1 MTAFALIPTGRN
13 QAVTLTKSFF
23 VALLATAAALPAQAV
38 SFDGALTQGATTVVD
53 YSGRGLLSF
62 DIDFANAAPAVL
74 SYRVNS
80 GDVAG
85 GQPISLSA
93 VLRNFSGQGFPGYLL
108 AIDNGAFGVVG
119 SVTRPFGGSTSVSVA
134 GGNAATLSF
143 STPEFLDVE
152 IGNALGATAGAFNWT
167 LVGLRAGDRINVS
180 VSVVP
185 EPGRYAL
192 LLAGLAVVGFMAR
205 RQASRQHPRG

>member
-1 MTAFALIPTGRN
+1 MTASAFIPTRRN
-13 QAVTLTKSFF
+13 QSMTLNKSFF

-38 SFDGALTQGATTVVD
+38 SFEGAVTQGATSVVD
-53 YSGRGLLSF
+53 YSGGGLLSF

-74 SYRVNS
+74 SFRVDS
-80 GDVAG
+80 GDVLG

-119 SVTRPFGGSTSVSVA
+119 SVTRRFGGSTSVSVA

-143 STPEFLDVE
+143 SKPEFLDVE
-152 IGNALGATAGAFNWT
+152 IGNALGTTAGAFDWT
-167 LVGLRAGDRINVS
+167 LVGLQAGDRINVS

-192 LLAGLAVVGFMAR
+192 LLAGLAVVSFMAR
-205 RQASRQHPRG
+205 RQASRQNLRG